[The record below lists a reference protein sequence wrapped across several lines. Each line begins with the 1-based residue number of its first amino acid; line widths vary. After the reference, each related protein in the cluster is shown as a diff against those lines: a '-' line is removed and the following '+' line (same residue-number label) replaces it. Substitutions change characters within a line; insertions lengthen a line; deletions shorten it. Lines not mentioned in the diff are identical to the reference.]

1 MAEASALA
9 NCFRFQ
15 ANEVSLDVSMSRVR
29 IHRLVITDFRALS
42 KHLECLGYDVAV
54 EAHKPRC
61 RTYRQHIAFHKKR
74 YGHIHNV
81 FEKNC
86 SGRPFNG
93 CYFNFSKGA
102 DRLQCKTFIWDI
114 LTTAFFHC
122 HEPWVERAG
131 YPEKLRAELFGMD
144 L

>member
-9 NCFRFQ
+9 NCFHFQ
-15 ANEVSLDVSMSRVR
+15 ANAVSLDVSSTGVR
-29 IHRLVITDFRALS
+29 IHRLVIADFQALAM
-42 KHLECLGYDVAV
+42 HLECMGYDVAV
-54 EAHKPRC
+54 EAHKTRC
-61 RTYRQHIAFHKKR
+61 KVERSRITFHKKR
-74 YGHIHNV
+74 FGHLHNV

-93 CYFNFSKGA
+93 CYFSFHKKA
-102 DRLQCKTFIWDI
+102 DRFQCKTFVWDI

-122 HEPWVERAG
+122 TEPWAETAG
-131 YPEKLRAELFGMD
+131 YPERLRVELFGMD

>member
-1 MAEASALA
+1 MTRAYDLAE
-9 NCFRFQ
+9 CFRFQ
-15 ANEVSLDVSMSRVR
+15 ANEVSLAVSSTGVR
-29 IHRLVITDFRALS
+29 IHRLVITDFRAWAR
-42 KHLECLGYDVAV
+42 HLECLGYDVAV

-61 RTYRQHIAFHKKR
+61 KVLRHHITFHKL

-81 FEKNC
+81 FGKNC
-86 SGRPFNG
+86 SGRPFDD
-93 CYFNFSKGA
+93 CYFNFRKGA

-131 YPEKLRAELFGMD
+131 SVSYTHLRAHETAS
-144 L
+144 

>member
-1 MAEASALA
+1 MQFAYVLA
-9 NCFRFQ
+9 NCFHFQ
-15 ANEVSLDVSMSRVR
+15 ANEVSLDVSSTGVR
-29 IHRLVITDFRALS
+29 IHRLVITDFDALS
-42 KHLECLGYDVAV
+42 RHLECLGYDVAV

-61 RTYRQHIAFHKKR
+61 KTYRQHIAFHKKR

-86 SGRPFNG
+86 SGRPYNG
-93 CYFNFSKGA
+93 CYFNYHKKA
-102 DRLQCKTFIWDI
+102 DRFQCKTFVWDV

-122 HEPWVERAG
+122 QEPWVENAG
-131 YPEKLRAELFGMD
+131 YPERLRTILFGMD